1 MKLWEKNYKL
11 DKKVEEYTVGNDYII
26 DQKLVKYDCLAS
38 IANAKMLQKINIL
51 TEKECG
57 QIIKELES
65 IIKLDKKNSFQIK
78 PEDEDCHTSIE
89 NYLIEKLGDTGKK
102 IHTARSR
109 NDQVLT
115 ALRLYYK
122 DEIKQIIK
130 LVENLIKSLL
140 DFKQK
145 YGFIRLPGY
154 THMRKAMPSSVA
166 LWCDAFTES
175 MQDNAELMNLIYKHT
190 NKSPLGTGAGYGLP
204 IKIDRKLTA
213 KLLNFEKIQENSL
226 YVQNS
231 RGNFESLILEG
242 LSQIMI
248 DLNKISSD
256 IILFSMSEFGFMEIS
271 SKICTGSSIMPH
283 KKNPDVLELLRAN
296 YHKLI
301 CFEFEIKSMIGNLI
315 SGYHRDFQLT
325 KEPMIN
331 GFKITKQ
338 SLDVMIVVFG
348 NLKVN
353 PDNCK
358 KAMTEELFSTQK
370 MYESVEK
377 GMPFRDA
384 YKQASDNYG
393 LV

>member
-1 MKLWEKNYKL
+1 
-11 DKKVEEYTVGNDYII
+11 
-26 DQKLVKYDCLAS
+26 
-38 IANAKMLQKINIL
+38 
-51 TEKECG
+51 
-57 QIIKELES
+57 
-65 IIKLDKKNSFQIK
+65 
-78 PEDEDCHTSIE
+78 
-89 NYLIEKLGDTGKK
+89 
-102 IHTARSR
+102 
-109 NDQVLT
+109 
-115 ALRLYYK
+115 
-122 DEIKQIIK
+122 
-130 LVENLIKSLL
+130 
-140 DFKQK
+140 
-145 YGFIRLPGY
+145 
-154 THMRKAMPSSVA
+154 MRKAMPSSVE
-166 LWCDAFTES
+166 LWCNAFTES
-175 MQDNAELMNLIYKHT
+175 MQDNAELMSLIYTHT

-213 KLLNFEKIQENSL
+213 NLLDFEKIQGNSL

-231 RGNFESLILEG
+231 RGKFESLILEG

-248 DLNKISSD
+248 DLNKMSSD
-256 IILFSMSEFGFMEIS
+256 IILFSMSEFGFMKIS

-283 KKNPDVLELLRAN
+283 KKNPDVLEMVRAN

-301 CFEFEIKSMIGNLI
+301 GFEFEIKSMIGNLI

-331 GFKITKQ
+331 GFKLTKE
-338 SLDVMIVVFG
+338 SLDVMIIILE

-353 PDNCK
+353 HDKCK

-370 MYESVEK
+370 MYKSVEK